1 MCASWHTDRSV
12 SRRGYGGPQV
22 DEVRK
27 QVLITDERLLINDCP
42 WFAYLTLLRHLFAV
56 KIKIFRVKL
65 YIYEI
70 KMLSLYPNKEKG
82 R

>member
-1 MCASWHTDRSV
+1 MSQMDTD
-12 SRRGYGGPQV
+12 GGPQA
-22 DEVRK
+22 DGVRK

-56 KIKIFRVKL
+56 KIKKFRVKL

-70 KMLSLYPNKEKG
+70 KMLSLHTNKEKG

>member
-1 MCASWHTDRSV
+1 M
-12 SRRGYGGPQV
+12 SRGGNGVPQA
-22 DEVRK
+22 DDGGE

-65 YIYEI
+65 YIYEKI
-70 KMLSLYPNKEKG
+70 VIFAHE
-82 R
+82 